1 VLRKKHIFILFIFSL
16 LVIVLGANVTA
27 FAQDDGGDPIGDVAA
42 LSSQLAGTRSNVPVT
57 QGMTANRGSLVETGV
72 VLADGRILVIVELQ
86 AEPAALT
93 YARSGG
99 EQGGLT
105 AESMRASQQSIVAAE
120 QASFVSSLSLSGIV
134 AEQLSNTDTV
144 ANTVTLAIQPDQ
156 LRVLASRPDVLGV
169 YRVQRAERQ
178 MLDTLPYLD
187 VPAIWSGY
195 EGGEYTGQG
204 VVISM
209 IDSGLDYTHTDF
221 GGDGTYPVTDT
232 ARDVLGDE
240 ANFPGPKVIGGYD
253 YVGDDYLGS
262 SPNELGAPDPD
273 PIDCSILEGYVG
285 HGTHTA
291 GTAAGYG
298 VNADGTTFTGDYATI
313 DLSTLSVGPG
323 VAPEAQLIAM
333 KVFGCDG
340 STYYNYMISA
350 MDDSV
355 SGRYSGGVQADV
367 ISMSIGGAFGTGAD
381 DPFIDFFDRVV
392 DNAALAGTLSVF
404 AAGNDGNTFYAAGG
418 PATAGSAISVAS
430 ISVGATDA
438 GILVAGTT
446 ADGYYAAQSSNSPV
460 TSTVGP
466 SPLHFVNDGCQQ
478 ADWQGF
484 PANTIGL
491 VDWAEVNGAFPC
503 GSTARQNAARAAATT
518 YGQPLPIGILMF
530 ASVPSEFIG
539 ISCTSNGPNIP
550 CLDIQQA
557 TGQLLLTNIATAH
570 VTLDPSFVV
579 AAADLASTI
588 SGFSSRGPRHSD
600 ADGGIKPDMAAP
612 GQHNVYSAG
621 SGTGSLA
628 WGLGG
633 TSMATPHVAGAAA
646 LLLSSDQYDNWTPYQ
661 IKALLMNTANNDVYF
676 GNNINGPR
684 IGTSRGGSGILDV
697 HDMFNSS
704 VIAFNSNYP
713 ELVGVN
719 FGQIEV
725 PRGGGEITVNRSVT
739 LMNRGAADAQYNLW
753 IDLINDNNIGEF
765 SVSPSS
771 VTVPAWSSITVIVT
785 ITAQS
790 NFGTQ
795 LPYNNGDPSVTFNQG
810 DEARHFLSEETANLI
825 ATPVTGGLVPLRVP
839 LYASLRPASDRYM
852 LDNPYTFADS
862 GVVGEGFIFGGGANI
877 YSGENTPEDVISLAS
892 AYELVGTDTLHDTF
906 YPQPELDIEH
916 VGISSG
922 DAGIGLGRE
931 IHFGLSMADDIS
943 TLNAVE
949 ISIFIDVN
957 QDGFTGANDDWV
969 VFTTGVA
976 DAAGDRQDVFYSVLA
991 PMSTGSGYLHDW
1003 INWADGSLNT
1013 YIFENNV
1020 FNIDIYSDL
1029 VLPYGGAVGT
1039 RSMLTDDT
1047 EFNFFVSTYSY
1058 DVGDVVDVTPVMTYD
1073 VGSQNIDTFYGDF
1086 GANVSFDGG
1095 GFFSG
1100 IGFAYDFSDYDPTTS
1115 TQAPAILVLHH
1126 HNDSST
1132 VAFTGEEFHRA
1143 EVVTIDVPQVDVSI
1157 EKSAEIETADP
1168 GEEFTYTLE
1177 ILNWDDGRFA
1187 NGYVVDELPDALSL
1201 LGWWSNDANV
1211 TCEHT
1216 GEPIGGTVTCWFSE
1230 VAPQLEE
1237 LISIYLDVK
1246 VDPTFAGEIVN
1257 TATIYPN
1264 AIDPFP
1270 FDNDSTWVI
1279 TVAPEAPWGISP
1291 WGNEPSNM
1299 PTFVWSNVPGGQW
1312 YQLQVYENTAQGII
1326 EANGQQP
1333 LFSQW
1338 YDGGLV
1344 CAGANCSVTPNLNLA
1359 TGNYWWTVQA
1369 WHSTGG
1375 FSDWSMPTYFTVTA
1389 MTGTPTPIAPMGS
1402 TTSTNPAFQFTD
1414 VPGADSYYLWLDAG
1428 TGPNV
1433 GHIIDMWVND
1443 GDVCDGYNCFVDLG
1457 LNLLAG
1463 NYSWYVQA
1471 WSDTGGYSA
1480 WTAATPFTVAIAPMT
1495 PILWAPTGNIYTN
1508 DPAFT
1513 WSADPTATW
1522 HYVWIAGETGTIWAQ
1537 WYNSSVCDETNTCAI
1552 WLPFPLT
1559 TGFYT
1564 WWVQSYSPYGGFSA
1578 WSAGTNFTVAIP
1590 PVAPTQVAPMGMIDS
1605 GSPSF
1610 IFNPVAGGD
1619 WYYIWV
1625 AGPNGHVA
1633 DVWYQESVCAGDF
1646 CVVNPGLN
1654 LPDGQYRWWVQAWS
1668 SAGGYSPWSGAA
1680 VFDVS
1685 ANLIEGGGIPDISV
1699 LPEAPAPE
1707 GTEEGS

>member
-1 VLRKKHIFILFIFSL
+1 MLHKKHIFILFVFSL

-120 QASFVSSLSLSGIV
+120 QASFVSSLSSSGIV

-367 ISMSIGGAFGTGAD
+367 ISMSVGGAFGTGAD

-404 AAGNDGNTFYAAGG
+404 SAGNEGNTFYVTGG
-418 PATAGSAISVAS
+418 PATAGGAISVAS

-612 GQHNVYSAG
+612 GQHNVYSAPQH
-621 SGTGSLA
+621 S
-628 WGLGG
+628 
-633 TSMATPHVAGAAA
+633 
-646 LLLSSDQYDNWTPYQ
+646 
-661 IKALLMNTANNDVYF
+661 ND
-676 GNNINGPR
+676 
-684 IGTSRGGSGILDV
+684 
-697 HDMFNSS
+697 
-704 VIAFNSNYP
+704 
-713 ELVGVN
+713 
-719 FGQIEV
+719 
-725 PRGGGEITVNRSVT
+725 
-739 LMNRGAADAQYNLW
+739 
-753 IDLINDNNIGEF
+753 
-765 SVSPSS
+765 
-771 VTVPAWSSITVIVT
+771 
-785 ITAQS
+785 
-790 NFGTQ
+790 Q
-795 LPYNNGDPSVTFNQG
+795 LP
-810 DEARHFLSEETANLI
+810 
-825 ATPVTGGLVPLRVP
+825 
-839 LYASLRPASDRYM
+839 
-852 LDNPYTFADS
+852 
-862 GVVGEGFIFGGGANI
+862 
-877 YSGENTPEDVISLAS
+877 
-892 AYELVGTDTLHDTF
+892 
-906 YPQPELDIEH
+906 
-916 VGISSG
+916 
-922 DAGIGLGRE
+922 
-931 IHFGLSMADDIS
+931 
-943 TLNAVE
+943 
-949 ISIFIDVN
+949 
-957 QDGFTGANDDWV
+957 
-969 VFTTGVA
+969 
-976 DAAGDRQDVFYSVLA
+976 
-991 PMSTGSGYLHDW
+991 
-1003 INWADGSLNT
+1003 
-1013 YIFENNV
+1013 
-1020 FNIDIYSDL
+1020 
-1029 VLPYGGAVGT
+1029 
-1039 RSMLTDDT
+1039 
-1047 EFNFFVSTYSY
+1047 
-1058 DVGDVVDVTPVMTYD
+1058 
-1073 VGSQNIDTFYGDF
+1073 
-1086 GANVSFDGG
+1086 
-1095 GFFSG
+1095 
-1100 IGFAYDFSDYDPTTS
+1100 
-1115 TQAPAILVLHH
+1115 
-1126 HNDSST
+1126 
-1132 VAFTGEEFHRA
+1132 
-1143 EVVTIDVPQVDVSI
+1143 
-1157 EKSAEIETADP
+1157 
-1168 GEEFTYTLE
+1168 
-1177 ILNWDDGRFA
+1177 
-1187 NGYVVDELPDALSL
+1187 
-1201 LGWWSNDANV
+1201 
-1211 TCEHT
+1211 
-1216 GEPIGGTVTCWFSE
+1216 
-1230 VAPQLEE
+1230 
-1237 LISIYLDVK
+1237 
-1246 VDPTFAGEIVN
+1246 
-1257 TATIYPN
+1257 
-1264 AIDPFP
+1264 
-1270 FDNDSTWVI
+1270 
-1279 TVAPEAPWGISP
+1279 
-1291 WGNEPSNM
+1291 
-1299 PTFVWSNVPGGQW
+1299 
-1312 YQLQVYENTAQGII
+1312 
-1326 EANGQQP
+1326 
-1333 LFSQW
+1333 
-1338 YDGGLV
+1338 
-1344 CAGANCSVTPNLNLA
+1344 
-1359 TGNYWWTVQA
+1359 
-1369 WHSTGG
+1369 
-1375 FSDWSMPTYFTVTA
+1375 
-1389 MTGTPTPIAPMGS
+1389 
-1402 TTSTNPAFQFTD
+1402 
-1414 VPGADSYYLWLDAG
+1414 
-1428 TGPNV
+1428 
-1433 GHIIDMWVND
+1433 
-1443 GDVCDGYNCFVDLG
+1443 
-1457 LNLLAG
+1457 
-1463 NYSWYVQA
+1463 
-1471 WSDTGGYSA
+1471 
-1480 WTAATPFTVAIAPMT
+1480 
-1495 PILWAPTGNIYTN
+1495 
-1508 DPAFT
+1508 
-1513 WSADPTATW
+1513 
-1522 HYVWIAGETGTIWAQ
+1522 
-1537 WYNSSVCDETNTCAI
+1537 
-1552 WLPFPLT
+1552 
-1559 TGFYT
+1559 
-1564 WWVQSYSPYGGFSA
+1564 
-1578 WSAGTNFTVAIP
+1578 
-1590 PVAPTQVAPMGMIDS
+1590 
-1605 GSPSF
+1605 
-1610 IFNPVAGGD
+1610 
-1619 WYYIWV
+1619 
-1625 AGPNGHVA
+1625 
-1633 DVWYQESVCAGDF
+1633 
-1646 CVVNPGLN
+1646 
-1654 LPDGQYRWWVQAWS
+1654 
-1668 SAGGYSPWSGAA
+1668 
-1680 VFDVS
+1680 
-1685 ANLIEGGGIPDISV
+1685 
-1699 LPEAPAPE
+1699 
-1707 GTEEGS
+1707 